1 MKSHGGKREL
11 TVEDELTEEEKRNL
25 FGHLHVP
32 SASDMS
38 MHYRSL
44 SFLPN
49 LFQCKVSNKHDM

>member
-38 MHYRSL
+38 MYYR
-44 SFLPN
+44 F
-49 LFQCKVSNKHDM
+49 CKFYYGVKFPTNNKSR